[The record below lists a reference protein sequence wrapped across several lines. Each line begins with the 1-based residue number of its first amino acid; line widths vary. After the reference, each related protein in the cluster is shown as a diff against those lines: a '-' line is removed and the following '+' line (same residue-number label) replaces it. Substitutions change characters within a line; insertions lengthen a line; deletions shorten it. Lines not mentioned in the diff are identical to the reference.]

1 MAVEVTPARLGKT
14 VVIRGEVK
22 GSEDLVIDGHVEGA
36 ITLSENRL
44 TIGPNAD
51 VLADLSA
58 RDVLIQGKLKG
69 NIVATGRVELRAG
82 SAVEGDV
89 RALRLAI
96 EDNAVFRGQVD
107 LAQGAKTKPGGTRPP
122 PDGGASWPNA
132 RGAAITGSAAPEGI
146 GRLFKSWFE

>member
-1 MAVEVTPARLGKT
+1 MAVELTPARLGKT
-14 VVIRGEVK
+14 VIIRGEVK

-36 ITLSENRL
+36 ITLAENRL

-96 EDNAVFRGQVD
+96 EDNAVFRGRVD
-107 LAQGAKTKPGGTRPP
+107 LTQGAKSKADGANPSSN
-122 PDGGASWPNA
+122 GGAS
-132 RGAAITGSAAPEGI
+132 
-146 GRLFKSWFE
+146 

>member
-1 MAVEVTPARLGKT
+1 MEGMKNMAVEVTPARLGKT

-36 ITLSENRL
+36 ISLAENRL

-69 NIVATGRVELRAG
+69 NIIATGRVELRAG

-96 EDNAVFRGQVD
+96 EDNAVFRGKVD
-107 LAQGAKTKPGGTRPP
+107 LTQGAKAKPDSAGSSSN
-122 PDGGASWPNA
+122 GGAS
-132 RGAAITGSAAPEGI
+132 
-146 GRLFKSWFE
+146 

>member
-1 MAVEVTPARLGKT
+1 MAVELTPARLGKT

-22 GSEDLVIDGHVEGA
+22 GSEDLIIDGHVEGA
-36 ITLSENRL
+36 ISLAENRL

-58 RDVLIQGKLKG
+58 RDVLIQGRLKG

-96 EDNAVFRGQVD
+96 EDNAVFRGKVD
-107 LAQGAKTKPGGTRPP
+107 LTQGAAKKPDGATTPSNG
-122 PDGGASWPNA
+122 GGAS
-132 RGAAITGSAAPEGI
+132 
-146 GRLFKSWFE
+146 

>member
-36 ITLSENRL
+36 ISLAENRL

-58 RDVLIQGKLKG
+58 RDVLIQGRLKG

-96 EDNAVFRGQVD
+96 EDNAVFRGKVD
-107 LAQGAKTKPGGTRPP
+107 LTQGAKIKSDGAAPSSN
-122 PDGGASWPNA
+122 GGAS
-132 RGAAITGSAAPEGI
+132 
-146 GRLFKSWFE
+146 

>member
-1 MAVEVTPARLGKT
+1 MNNMAVELTPARLGKT

-22 GSEDLVIDGHVEGA
+22 GSEDLIIDGHVEGA
-36 ITLSENRL
+36 ISLAENRL

-58 RDVLIQGKLKG
+58 RDVLIQGRLKG

-96 EDNAVFRGQVD
+96 EDNAVFRGKVD
-107 LAQGAKTKPGGTRPP
+107 LTQGATKK
-122 PDGGASWPNA
+122 PDGANPSTNGGAS
-132 RGAAITGSAAPEGI
+132 
-146 GRLFKSWFE
+146 